1 MRLKET
7 TPSDVDAFIR
17 GTDEARKI
25 TVTDEDVKR
34 INDLAREV
42 EIEEDQN
49 DSEPGIARKTWEKLY
64 VFFEFENYFND
75 LVSRGIKAE

>member
-1 MRLKET
+1 MALKET
-7 TPSDVDAFIR
+7 TPSEVDAFIR

-25 TVTDEDVKR
+25 TLTDEDVKR

-49 DSEPGIARKTWEKLY
+49 DSEPGIAAKKSDDQSPSI
-64 VFFEFENYFND
+64 N
-75 LVSRGIKAE
+75 I